1 MTDHKN
7 VTIAMLVLSAVVLS
21 VLLVAAFRTA
31 PPAYA
36 GNTSARIDPY
46 IMMPGGRSDS
56 ADNLYVV
63 DVFRQ
68 RINVYYADR
77 NRKALILKDSKEL
90 AGLFQR

>member
-1 MTDHKN
+1 MNDHKN
-7 VTIAMLVLSAVVLS
+7 TMIVMLVLSAVVLS
-21 VLLVAAFRTA
+21 VLLVAALRTT

-63 DVFRQ
+63 DVYRK

-77 NRKALILKDSKEL
+77 NRKTLILKDSKDL
-90 AGLFQR
+90 TGLFDR